1 MTATMT
7 NSEIAKKVNPP
18 KTRKGKKILESREA
32 LIVENDKKTII
43 LKGANTSGV
52 VNDVLTDLFKIRR
65 HNGVMMNQNNAILPF
80 EDSAPL
86 CEMMKKKDASLFV
99 FGSHN
104 KKRPHNLVFGRT
116 FDGKM
121 LDMIEFGVTSFKK
134 LSQFKSTKVPLGAK
148 PCLIFNGDVF
158 EKLPDWGIIQ
168 NYFCDFFCTTKT
180 SSINLQGLE
189 YVISISAVEPDSI
202 LIRSYEVN
210 MKKSG
215 AESPYV
221 ELVEIGVSIDLKL
234 KRTQFAPPE
243 VRKQALKIPKAAKI
257 GKTKN
262 ITHDIAGTK
271 LATVHMTKQ
280 NIQEMPQSKMK
291 GNRKRK
297 EDGEEKKVKKVKKV
311 KAESPAVVE
320 EEAMETS

>member
-1 MTATMT
+1 MTT

-18 KTRKGKKILESREA
+18 KTRKGKKILESRES
-32 LIVENDKKTII
+32 LIVENDKKTVF

-52 VNDVLTDLFKIRR
+52 VNDVLTDIFKIRR
-65 HNGVMMNQNNAILPF
+65 QNGVMMGRNNPILPF
-80 EDSAPL
+80 EDSSPL

-116 FDGKM
+116 YDGQI

-134 LSQFKSTKVPLGAK
+134 LSQFKSTKVPLSAK

-158 EKLPDWGIIQ
+158 EKFPDWGIIQ

-189 YVISISAVEPDSI
+189 YVISITAVEPDT
-202 LIRSYEVN
+202 LLLRSYEVN

-215 AESPYV
+215 AETPYV
-221 ELVEIGVSIDLKL
+221 ELVEIGVSLDLKL
-234 KRTQFAPPE
+234 RRTQLAPPDI
-243 VRKQALKIPKAAKI
+243 RKQALKIPKAAKI

-262 ITHDIAGTK
+262 ITHDMAGTK

-280 NIQEMPQSKMK
+280 NIAEMPQSKMK
-291 GNRKRK
+291 GSKRK
-297 EDGEEKKVKKVKKV
+297 EDGGTGAVKKAKT
-311 KAESPAVVE
+311 ESSAVVE
-320 EEAMETS
+320 EQAMDTS